1 MHRSTATLWAD
12 TMGTLAD
19 TLRDTAIRLAEV
31 STTPRLDAEL
41 LAAHALGLER
51 SAMLL
56 RLTDFDTPP
65 DLAAL
70 TQRRLRHEPV
80 AYITGRQAFW
90 DLNLVVTPD
99 VLIPRADS
107 ETLVEAAIEHF
118 NGTNAVGQVGPVRIL
133 DLGTGSGALLLAC
146 LSAFPEA
153 SGVGID
159 ASAAALAVAQANAAR
174 LEFAARSQ
182 WLHRSWTNP
191 GWSDNLGRFD
201 LIISN
206 PPYVE
211 TDADLDPM
219 VADYEPYSALFAGS
233 DGLDDYRILIPQ
245 LASMLSPGGIAIFE
259 IGHSQADAVSDLASN
274 AGLSTE
280 MRRDLTGKPRAIRFS
295 LGIGGM
301 NG

>member
-1 MHRSTATLWAD
+1 MGNLAETLRNTAT
-12 TMGTLAD
+12 
-19 TLRDTAIRLAEV
+19 RLAGV
-31 STTPRLDAEL
+31 STTARLDAEL

-51 SAMLL
+51 SEMLL
-56 RLTDFDTPP
+56 RMGDLDIPP
-65 DLAAL
+65 GFEALAE
-70 TQRRLRHEPV
+70 RRLRNEPV

-90 DLNLVVTPD
+90 DLDLVVTPD

-107 ETLVEAAIEHF
+107 ETLIELAVDHF
-118 NGTNAVGQVGPVRIL
+118 KRGTTQPVRIL

-153 SGVGID
+153 NGVGID

-182 WLHRSWTNP
+182 WFHRSWANP

-219 VADYEPYSALFAGS
+219 VADYEPHSALFSGS
-233 DGLDDYRILIPQ
+233 DGLDDYRILVPQ
-245 LASMLSPGGIAIFE
+245 LEPMFLPGGIAIFE

-280 MRRDLTGKPRAIRFS
+280 MRRDLAGKPRAIRFS

>member
-1 MHRSTATLWAD
+1 
-12 TMGTLAD
+12 MGTLAD

-56 RLTDFDTPP
+56 RLSDLDTPQ

-90 DLNLVVTPD
+90 DLDLVVTPD

-107 ETLVEAAIEHF
+107 ETLIEAAIDHF
-118 NGTNAVGQVGPVRIL
+118 NGINAVGQVGPVRIL

-146 LSAFPEA
+146 LSAFPGA

-174 LEFAARSQ
+174 LGFSARSQ
-182 WLHRSWTNP
+182 WFHRSWTDP
-191 GWSDNLGRFD
+191 DWSDNLRRFD
-201 LIISN
+201 LITSN

-219 VADYEPYSALFAGS
+219 VADYEPHSALFAGS